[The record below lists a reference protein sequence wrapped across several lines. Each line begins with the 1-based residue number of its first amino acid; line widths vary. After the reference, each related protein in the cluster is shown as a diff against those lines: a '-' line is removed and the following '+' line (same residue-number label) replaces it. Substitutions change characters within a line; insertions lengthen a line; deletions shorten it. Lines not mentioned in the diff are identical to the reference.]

1 MAADT
6 DTDTEHDAE
15 HGHGNHPSP
24 GQYVEIGV
32 ILAVVTAVEVALFF
46 ADIPRQVTVPSLL
59 ALTAV
64 KFVLVALWFMHL
76 RFDAKLLGRL
86 FYGGLALA
94 AVIYSVVLAITLL

>member
-1 MAADT
+1 MAA

-76 RFDAKLLGRL
+76 RFDAKLLRRL